1 MDAFSQM
8 IFERGLGI
16 GERQGIE
23 IGERQGIEIGERQG
37 IAIGEERGI
46 AIGESA
52 SRRAIA
58 AEMLRR
64 GMSEELTASITGLD
78 AESVKRLASVKTEF
92 NS

>member
-16 GERQGIE
+16 GERQGIA
-23 IGERQGIEIGERQG
+23 IGERQGM
-37 IAIGEERGI
+37 AIGEERGI
-46 AIGESA
+46 AIGEERGMAA

-78 AESVKRLASVKTEF
+78 AESVKKLASEAF
-92 NS
+92 

>member
-16 GERQGIE
+16 GERQGIA
-23 IGERQGIEIGERQG
+23 IGERQGM
-37 IAIGEERGI
+37 AIGEERGI
-46 AIGESA
+46 AIGEERGMAA

>member
-8 IFERGLGI
+8 IFERGMG
-16 GERQGIE
+16 
-23 IGERQGIEIGERQG
+23 
-37 IAIGEERGI
+37 IGEERGI
-46 AIGESA
+46 AIGEERGMAIGERQGRAA

-64 GMSEELTASITGLD
+64 GMSEELTSSITGLD
-78 AESVKRLASVKTEF
+78 ADSVERLASVKTEF